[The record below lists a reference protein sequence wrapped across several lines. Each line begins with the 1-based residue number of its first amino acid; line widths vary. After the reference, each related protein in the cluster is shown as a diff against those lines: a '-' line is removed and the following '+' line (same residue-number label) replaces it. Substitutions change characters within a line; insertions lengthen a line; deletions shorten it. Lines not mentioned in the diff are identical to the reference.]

1 MFFFYKTG
9 RTLCMSPFIRNT
21 QFVASIVNLIK
32 LQSILTTVVLDDCL
46 PLTALWTHS
55 NTAAAAVVRAKPAH
69 LRSVSE
75 KHWTALD
82 RLINPEL
89 YIAISDVDAEEMSL
103 DDDYR

>member
-1 MFFFYKTG
+1 MTAY
-9 RTLCMSPFIRNT
+9 TL
-21 QFVASIVNLIK
+21 
-32 LQSILTTVVLDDCL
+32 LDC
-46 PLTALWTHS
+46 AHS

-75 KHWTALD
+75 KRWTALD

-103 DDDYR
+103 DDDYRFATKRQQYPCTITL